1 MSDANYISLL
11 SPHLFWDTDIN
22 SIDIEQHKQFII
34 GRVVGYGT
42 ISDWRI
48 ISEYIG
54 LEEIGRL
61 AKEIRDMDVK
71 SCSFLSLVTNIPI
84 EEFKCYTL
92 KQSVPPHWNF

>member
-1 MSDANYISLL
+1 MSEVSYISLL
-11 SPHLFWDTDIN
+11 SPHLFWDVDIN
-22 SIDIEQHKQFII
+22 NIDTELHKQFII
-34 GRVVGYGT
+34 GRVVSYGT

-48 ISEYIG
+48 ILEHIG
-54 LEEIGRL
+54 LEEIGIL
-61 AKEIRDMDVK
+61 AKEIRDLDAK

>member
-22 SIDIEQHKQFII
+22 DIDIEQHKQFII

-48 ISEYIG
+48 IHEHIG

-61 AKEIRDMDVK
+61 AKEIRDMDAK
-71 SCSFLSLVTNIPI
+71 SCSFLSLVTNIPK

>member
-22 SIDIEQHKQFII
+22 DIDIKQHKQFII

-48 ISEYIG
+48 ICEYIG
-54 LEEIGRL
+54 LEEIGR
-61 AKEIRDMDVK
+61 
-71 SCSFLSLVTNIPI
+71 
-84 EEFKCYTL
+84 
-92 KQSVPPHWNF
+92 